1 MNLKK
6 SGRILWIVAAVAML
20 AMVLQGCGGVD
31 DGVSP
36 TTHQDLQDE
45 LAQVT
50 AQRDALQATLG
61 DETDPA
67 ADSVRGMLAAAQAE
81 ATMYMDMAN
90 ALQTTLGDEMDPAAD
105 SVRGMLA
112 AAQADVETYMDMA
125 ANLQTTLGD
134 EMDPAADS
142 VRGMLAA
149 ANADVETY
157 MDMVDSLQTTLGDE
171 TDPAADSVRGMLA
184 AANAR
189 IGSEDDPE
197 SLLGQIATLTA
208 RVADLEAGTAP
219 DLIDPV
225 KTAASNAADAAEM
238 ASGDAGMAADA
249 AEMAAVNRATIQTG
263 MANSVMDAATAR
275 MHADTAMTE
284 AGNARTAS
292 DMAQAA
298 TSVDDATPHRTAAET
313 AQANAET
320 AKGMAEAARGEAVA
334 DAMAEVKVDGDTYSV
349 GGTVLTRDGAGH
361 DVTVNNER
369 EITGLLDGMDIQTIG
384 AAITGTAEETGPP
397 VVAAIPGAAARTFDI
412 GDVYDSA
419 DDEARLALITRYA
432 GTDTVTAYED
442 GSGTPSGTAP
452 TTIDHDNDAD
462 TDEIALRGA
471 GTALLSSN
479 LTVSGSIAADAASAT
494 LYSFQASD
502 ATEPTYV
509 RRTGTSIAS
518 GTTTY
523 EYQVVNIRT
532 GAEIPAAADYA
543 HLNFGVWAG
552 LGDADATSGA
562 NDLADLGI
570 GFVNALGAMTDVM
583 PNHGRATYNGNWVA
597 TVQAADADGD
607 GAITLQNGEATM
619 EANFSRSE
627 VDITLTGLA
636 TLEGDIDGNTFSGD
650 GEATSVA
657 ATPLGGLTASA
668 DFDGSVQGAFFG
680 TLGAEAGGV
689 FDYSSDDNE
698 DGAFR
703 GAFGGKQAD

>member
-20 AMVLQGCGGVD
+20 AMVLQGCGGD

-36 TTHQDLQDE
+36 STHMDVEEERDMYKAEAERLQGELDTANASLETANADLATANASLETAQDNVTTYMDM
-45 LAQVT
+45 VT
-50 AQRDALQATLG
+50 ALETTLG
-61 DETDPA
+61 DEMEPAADSVRGMLAAAEAARDTAQADLATAEDNVTTYMNMVSELQMTLGDEMEPA
-67 ADSVRGMLAAAQAE
+67 ADSVRGMLAAAQE
-81 ATMYMDMAN
+81 QVST
-90 ALQTTLGDEMDPAAD
+90 LTTEIEGDGTDENPGLRQELAD
-105 SVRGMLA
+105 AM
-112 AAQADVETYMDMA
+112 
-125 ANLQTTLGD
+125 
-134 EMDPAADS
+134 
-142 VRGMLAA
+142 
-149 ANADVETY
+149 
-157 MDMVDSLQTTLGDE
+157 
-171 TDPAADSVRGMLA
+171 
-184 AANAR
+184 AR
-189 IGSEDDPE
+189 IDALVG
-197 SLLGQIATLTA
+197 
-208 RVADLEAGTAP
+208 GTAP
-219 DLIDPV
+219 DVLDPI
-225 KTAASNAADAAEM
+225 KMAASDAADAANT
-238 ASGDAGMAADA
+238 AATAARAAADA
-249 AEMAAVNRATIQTG
+249 AMTATMNRATMQTG
-263 MANSVMDAATAR
+263 DANSAADAMDAGA
-275 MHADTAMTE
+275 HADTAEAE
-284 AGNARTAS
+284 AGNAATAS
-292 DMAQAA
+292 QMAQAA
-298 TSVDDATPHRTAAET
+298 MDTATATPQRMA
-313 AQANAET
+313 
-320 AKGMAEAARGEAVA
+320 AEAARDAAMDARDMAVSAQGEAEA
-334 DAMAEVKVDGDTYSV
+334 DAMMELKVDGDTYSV

-369 EITGLLDGMDIQTIG
+369 EITGLLDGMDIQTTG
-384 AAITGTAEETGPP
+384 AAITGTAAETGPP

-419 DDEARLALITRYA
+419 DDEARLALIMRYA

-494 LYSFQASD
+494 LYSYQASD

-509 RRTGTSIAS
+509 RRTGTSIDS